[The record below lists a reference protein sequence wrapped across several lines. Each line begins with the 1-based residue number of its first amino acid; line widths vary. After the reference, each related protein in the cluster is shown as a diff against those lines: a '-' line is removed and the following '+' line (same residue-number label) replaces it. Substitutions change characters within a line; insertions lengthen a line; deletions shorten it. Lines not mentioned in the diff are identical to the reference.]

1 MTMKSLQPL
10 SIQTTSNHTE
20 PSMQEE
26 KEKVEEVEEEGQEI
40 ELPEEVSEDAPAME
54 TKEEEKPE
62 EEVKESE
69 KEETDELDNYSD
81 SVKKRISKLTSK
93 FREEERQRQAAI
105 EYAEAVKKQNEELQS
120 RLSKLDTTY
129 VGEFDSRVQSQS
141 IAAKEAYRKA
151 VEDNDV
157 DAMYEAQQ
165 NISRIALEEARLN
178 QIKQQREEQAKAQEA
193 NGAAP
198 APAPPSAT
206 PPPPPK
212 PDPKA
217 EEWAQKNTWFG
228 QDQTMTYAAFGLHKQ
243 LIEEEGFDAT
253 SDEYYTELDN
263 RIRTEFPH
271 KFQETQ
277 KKSSGPRVA
286 SAGTTASK
294 SSSPKGRRTVKLTP
308 SQIAIAKRLNVPL
321 EEYAKYVKE

>member
-1 MTMKSLQPL
+1 MKSLQPL

-20 PSMQEE
+20 LSMQEDI
-26 KEKVEEVEEEGQEI
+26 KVEEVEEEGQEI
-40 ELPEEVSEDAPAME
+40 EIEDNVDDSKEEVVVDTKAPEEQ
-54 TKEEEKPE
+54 K
-62 EEVKESE
+62 E
-69 KEETDELDNYSD
+69 KEGDELSDYSD

-93 FREEERQRQAAI
+93 FREEERQRQAAL
-105 EYAEAVKKQNEELQS
+105 EYAEAVKKQNEELQDK
-120 RLSKLDTTY
+120 LKKLDTNY
-129 VGEFDSRVQSQS
+129 VGEFDTRVQSQS

-151 VEDNDV
+151 HEEGDA

-165 NISRIALEEARLN
+165 SISRIALEEAKLAH
-178 QIKQQREEQAKAQEA
+178 IKADREERVKAAEGKAVQT
-193 NGAAP
+193 GAP
-198 APAPPSAT
+198 ASVPLAPTA
-206 PPPPPK
+206 PPPP

-228 QDQTMTYAAFGLHKQ
+228 QDQSMTYAAFGLHKQ
-243 LIEEEGFDAT
+243 LIEDEGFDAT

-271 KFQETQ
+271 KFQETP
-277 KKSSGPRVA
+277 KKSNSPRVA

-294 SSSPKGRRTVKLTP
+294 SSTPKGRRTVKLSA
-308 SQIAIAKRLNVPL
+308 SQIAIARRLNVPL

>member
-1 MTMKSLQPL
+1 MKSLQPL

-178 QIKQQREEQAKAQEA
+178 QIKQQREEQAKIQEA

-198 APAPPSAT
+198 APAQPSAT

>member
-1 MTMKSLQPL
+1 MKSLQPL
-10 SIQTTSNHTE
+10 SILTTSNHTE

-26 KEKVEEVEEEGQEI
+26 VKEKEEEIEEGQEI
-40 ELPEEVSEDAPAME
+40 EI
-54 TKEEEKPE
+54 EEEKPDDKQEAVVDSKASAE
-62 EEVKESE
+62 EEKQDASDADDLSE
-69 KEETDELDNYSD
+69 YSE

-93 FREEERQRQAAI
+93 FREEERQRNEAI
-105 EYAEAVKKQNEELQS
+105 KFAESVKKQNEELQA
-120 RLSKLDTTY
+120 KLDKLDNTY
-129 VGEFDSRVQSQS
+129 VGEFDTRVQSQS

-151 VEDNDV
+151 VEENDV

-165 NISRIALEEARLN
+165 NISRIAMEEARLN
-178 QIKQQREEQAKAQEA
+178 QIKRDREEEAKRVEA
-193 NGAAP
+193 NGATP
-198 APAPPSAT
+198 APAQQPA
-206 PPPPPK
+206 PPPR

-217 EEWAQKNTWFG
+217 EEWAKKNTWFG

-243 LIEEEGFDAT
+243 LIEDEGFDAT

-263 RIRTEFPH
+263 RIRSEFPH
-271 KFQETQ
+271 KFQETL
-277 KKSSGPRVA
+277 KKSNSPRVA

-294 SSSPKGRRTVKLTP
+294 SSTKGRRTVKLTP

>member
-1 MTMKSLQPL
+1 MKSLQPL

-198 APAPPSAT
+198 APAQPSAT